1 MGDLSSSGAA
11 LEIHEFSSKSAVRHR
26 VVNMSHHRESSAFMP
41 VVPSRGV
48 HPMLYSRD
56 IRPLLGSEL
65 MRESRERGDHGKP
78 PDRGSSGAVRKTT
91 PGIDFMAMMA
101 DKREEQQLREDVAL
115 MMPHR
120 PPAPPPGLIETG
132 SPATQVSSR
141 FVSSNGIKRL
151 SCFSRCATE
160 VTCRVQIRHNSNLM
174 VVNCYTHKW

>member
-11 LEIHEFSSKSAVRHR
+11 LEIHEFGSKSAGGRHR

-48 HPMLYSRD
+48 HPMLYPRD

-65 MRESRERGDHGKP
+65 MRESRDRGDHGKP
-78 PDRGSSGAVRKTT
+78 SDRASSVAVRKTT

-132 SPATQVSSR
+132 SPATQVSSE
-141 FVSSNGIKRL
+141 FVSGGGVIG
-151 SCFSRCATE
+151 
-160 VTCRVQIRHNSNLM
+160 
-174 VVNCYTHKW
+174 